1 MFTVTDLFSGC
12 GGFSYGF
19 KEKGFKIK
27 YAIDI
32 DLQFLQTFKRNIPE
46 CETIRID
53 LFNEIF
59 LKKISYTDIII
70 AGPPCQGFSL
80 TGPRKINDPRN
91 KLYSSVFHAI
101 KKFNPNF

>member
-53 LFNEIF
+53 LLGKPRVF
-59 LKKISYTDIII
+59 LRTD
-70 AGPPCQGFSL
+70 GLQ
-80 TGPRKINDPRN
+80 
-91 KLYSSVFHAI
+91 Y
-101 KKFNPNF
+101 

>member
-32 DLQFLQTFKRNIPE
+32 NSQFLQTFISLFLHKFKCFVKCYLRPSLYVAYVASVSIP
-46 CETIRID
+46 
-53 LFNEIF
+53 F
-59 LKKISYTDIII
+59 
-70 AGPPCQGFSL
+70 
-80 TGPRKINDPRN
+80 
-91 KLYSSVFHAI
+91 
-101 KKFNPNF
+101 